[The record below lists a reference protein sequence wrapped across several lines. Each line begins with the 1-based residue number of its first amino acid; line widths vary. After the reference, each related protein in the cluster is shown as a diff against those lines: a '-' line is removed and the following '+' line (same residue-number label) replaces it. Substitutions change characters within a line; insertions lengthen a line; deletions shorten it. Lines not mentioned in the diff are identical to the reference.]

1 VITLDS
7 TNKTLEFKLGGAVTT
22 NQLPSVISYVDL
34 SATASIGGE
43 QDTASNGTNVVTIL
57 TAPAASTQRIV
68 RWVNIRN
75 RDTVAATVTVQYN
88 NNATVR
94 ELLVITLQVNDSLQY
109 LDADGWSVITGTGEK
124 KSVISTGKSIK
135 TVSGSLT
142 ADTDVIAAVTGK
154 RLKITAYSLISV
166 GTNANT
172 ILFKSNGTAG
182 TEQWRVLLQSSTA
195 IAAGANLAV
204 APPAFIFATVAGEK
218 LTMDVNQ
225 TDAVHYSITYFDD
238 DAV

>member
-1 VITLDS
+1 MITLDS
-7 TNKTLEFKLGGAVTT
+7 TNKTLEFKLAGAVATT
-22 NQLPSVISYVDL
+22 QLPSVISYVDL
-34 SATASIGGE
+34 SATASVGGE
-43 QDTASNGTNVVTIL
+43 QDAATNGTNTVTIL
-57 TAPAASTQRIV
+57 SAPAASTQRIV
-68 RWVNIRN
+68 RSINIPN
-75 RDTVAATVTVQYN
+75 VDTAAVTITVQYN

-94 ELLVITLQVNDSLQY
+94 VLIPAWVLQVGDLLQY
-109 LDADGWSVITGTGEK
+109 IDTEGWLVVK
-124 KSVISTGKSIK
+124 KNTDKSIK

-154 RLKITAYSLISV
+154 RLKVIGYSLISV
-166 GTNANT
+166 GVNANT

-204 APPAFIFATVAGEK
+204 APPGFIFATVAGEK

-225 TDAVHYSITYFDD
+225 TDTVHYSITYFDD
-238 DAV
+238 DAI